1 MRSRK
6 TALIAEPLVYADS
19 SALVKLVIEEPESDA
34 LGDYLAAD
42 EPALATSRI
51 ALVEVMRATSI
62 ANPNPEMRAE
72 AERLLAS
79 CLLVDVSDGLL
90 RAAAR
95 LTSRRVR
102 ALDAVHLASAQRV
115 DPDAMIVYDR
125 RLRDAAIAVGF
136 LVAHPG
142 APD

>member
-1 MRSRK
+1 
-6 TALIAEPLVYADS
+6 V
-19 SALVKLVIEEPESDA
+19 VEEPESDA
-34 LGDYLAAD
+34 LGEYLAAD

-51 ALVEVMRATSI
+51 ALVEVIRATSI
-62 ANPNPEMRAE
+62 ANPSPQMQAE

-95 LTSRRVR
+95 LTSRQVH

-115 DPDAMIVYDR
+115 DADAMLVYDR
-125 RLRDAAIAVGF
+125 RLGDAARAVGF

>member
-1 MRSRK
+1 MRS
-6 TALIAEPLVYADS
+6 
-19 SALVKLVIEEPESDA
+19 
-34 LGDYLAAD
+34 
-42 EPALATSRI
+42 
-51 ALVEVMRATSI
+51 
-62 ANPNPEMRAE
+62 E

-79 CLLVDVSDGLL
+79 CLLVDVGDGLL

-95 LTSRRVR
+95 LTSRQVR

-115 DPDAMIVYDR
+115 DPDAMLVYDR
-125 RLRDAAIAVGF
+125 RLRNAARAAGF

>member
-1 MRSRK
+1 
-6 TALIAEPLVYADS
+6 
-19 SALVKLVIEEPESDA
+19 
-34 LGDYLAAD
+34 
-42 EPALATSRI
+42 
-51 ALVEVMRATSI
+51 MRATSI

-95 LTSRRVR
+95 LTSRKVR

-115 DPDAMIVYDR
+115 DPDSMLVYDR